1 MQNPM
6 NMDIVT
12 SELQENFPVIA
23 GQDYTYCD
31 VLFAGNDFKGNY
43 LKYYFAITSQFNAIF
58 IRDYTEKMVHVVQLT
73 FTPTCFHLN
82 DYHTARA
89 AVSGESDNLRTPH
102 LYLLAIGDDQ
112 GQAHVFKYDK
122 NATSLKSDGENP
134 NPKELAKTKFGMAY
148 GAVTSVSLI
157 TKNDSVMMMVGTES
171 GEIMNYCL
179 KETIRDSI
187 QM

>member
-58 IRDYTEKMVHVVQLT
+58 IRDYTEKMVHVV
-73 FTPTCFHLN
+73 
-82 DYHTARA
+82 
-89 AVSGESDNLRTPH
+89 
-102 LYLLAIGDDQ
+102 
-112 GQAHVFKYDK
+112 
-122 NATSLKSDGENP
+122 
-134 NPKELAKTKFGMAY
+134 
-148 GAVTSVSLI
+148 
-157 TKNDSVMMMVGTES
+157 
-171 GEIMNYCL
+171 
-179 KETIRDSI
+179 
-187 QM
+187 